1 MVFSLK
7 LTINVIYSST
17 INDNLF
23 GSVAIMSSGKLNCP
37 IAYNISSLKIEFDIK
52 SRGRVVK
59 INPRENIYYINYDDK
74 IKTILPCTASISH
87 FSKCNN
93 GVEKLTFNVDFNLR

>member
-7 LTINVIYSST
+7 LTIHVIYSST

-37 IAYNISSLKIEFDIK
+37 IAYNILSLKFEFNIK
-52 SRGRVVK
+52 SRGKVIK

-87 FSKCNN
+87 ASKYNN
-93 GVEKLTFNVDFNLR
+93 DVDKLIVNLDFNFR